1 MRQKELFLP
10 IGSVVKL
17 KGAEKRVMI
26 YGIMQVASSEEPK
39 KIYDYVGVLY
49 PEGNISSE
57 EQLFF
62 NDHDIDRIDFYGF
75 SDYERQKFM
84 KEMTETFLKEE
95 KKNAQGK

>member
-1 MRQKELFLP
+1 MEQKELFLP

-26 YGIMQVASSEEPK
+26 YGIMQVASSEEPR
-39 KIYDYVGVLY
+39 KIYDYVGVIY
-49 PEGNISSE
+49 PEGNVSAD

-62 NDHDIDRIDFYGF
+62 NDADIERVDFYGF

-84 KEMTETFLKEE
+84 EEVKEE
-95 KKNAQGK
+95 LMKEETKK